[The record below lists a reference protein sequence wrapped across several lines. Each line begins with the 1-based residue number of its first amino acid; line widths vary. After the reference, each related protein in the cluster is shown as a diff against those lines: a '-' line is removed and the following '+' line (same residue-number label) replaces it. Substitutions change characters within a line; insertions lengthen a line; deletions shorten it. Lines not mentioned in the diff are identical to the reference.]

1 MSEDEKSPA
10 QREAEAL
17 AEYEDRLEEWP
28 SGKQVT
34 RDWARDSEIPLY
46 DPWTGRPLDWHIS

>member
-1 MSEDEKSPA
+1 MTEEEA

-28 SGKQVT
+28 SGAQ
-34 RDWARDSEIPLY
+34 
-46 DPWTGRPLDWHIS
+46 WTDKPIELETLWYPKGDDGE